1 MKSIMS
7 GMLCIGMTL
16 ACSSIQAE
24 MVQSQWK
31 GKKVAFLGDS
41 ITDKNHIGTTKNYWN
56 YLPEFLGIE
65 SLVYGINGE
74 QMAGI
79 LAQAKRLKAEHP
91 DDVDA
96 IFVFAGTNDFNGGI
110 PLGSWWT
117 LGKEEVNSH
126 GRIMT
131 KERRKLNKDMG
142 TFCGRTNAVME
153 YLKQEFPL
161 QQIVLMTPIHRG
173 FATFGGDNIQPE
185 ESFPN
190 DIGIYLESYVEML
203 RQAADI
209 WAVNVIDLYRVS
221 GLHPLTASHGG
232 FFNNRETDLLHPNAQ
247 GHYRI
252 AKAMMYQMLAMPA
265 DFK

>member
-16 ACSSIQAE
+16 ACVGIQAE
-24 MVQSQWK
+24 RFNRNGRQESRVPRRFDHGQEPHR
-31 GKKVAFLGDS
+31 
-41 ITDKNHIGTTKNYWN
+41 NNENYWN

-74 QMAGI
+74 QMSGI

-96 IFVFAGTNDFNGGI
+96 IFVFAGPFDFNGGI

-142 TFCGRTNAVME
+142 TFCGRINAVME
-153 YLKQEFPL
+153 YLRQEF
-161 QQIVLMTPIHRG
+161 V
-173 FATFGGDNIQPE
+173 
-185 ESFPN
+185 
-190 DIGIYLESYVEML
+190 
-203 RQAADI
+203 AADCVDDPNPSWI
-209 WAVNVIDLYRVS
+209 CHVWRRQ
-221 GLHPLTASHGG
+221 HPAGG
-232 FFNNRETDLLHPNAQ
+232 ELSE
-247 GHYRI
+247 
-252 AKAMMYQMLAMPA
+252 
-265 DFK
+265 